1 MRVHHGAD
9 AADTGDRVEQHAGP
23 VSRGDDGPH
32 TRPRGDAGGGHLRRH
47 AAAAPQ
53 RARSAHLF
61 LERSIDADHLFDQRC
76 VRVEARVGGEHA
88 GGVGE
93 HDQQVRP
100 DEMRDERGQTVVVAE
115 ADLVV
120 GNRVVL
126 VHDWHGAELEE
137 AGERLSG
144 VEVLT
149 ALDEVVRHEQH
160 LCGNQAVSGENV
172 VVRAHEPALAGRGE
186 GLERRQIDGSL
197 GETQGGDPCRHR
209 ARRHDDHVVA
219 VDAELCDLVTELL
232 DRLNIDRA
240 GAVRDRRRA
249 DLRDD
254 PAHGALNGQARSR
267 S

>member
-9 AADTGDRVEQHAGP
+9 ATDAGDRIEQHPRTIGG
-23 VSRGDDGPH
+23 GDHCPH

-47 AAAAPQ
+47 AAAAPE

-61 LERSIDADHLFDQRC
+61 LERSVDADHFFDQRR

-88 GGVGE
+88 GRVGE
-93 HDQQVRP
+93 HHEQVGRHQV
-100 DEMRDERGQTVVVAE
+100 RDERGETVVVTE
-115 ADLVV
+115 TNLVV

-160 LCGNQAVSGENV
+160 LCGNQAVSGE
-172 VVRAHEPALAGRGE
+172 EC
-186 GLERRQIDGSL
+186 RR
-197 GETQGGDPCRHR
+197 TC
-209 ARRHDDHVVA
+209 A
-219 VDAELCDLVTELL
+219 
-232 DRLNIDRA
+232 
-240 GAVRDRRRA
+240 
-249 DLRDD
+249 
-254 PAHGALNGQARSR
+254 
-267 S
+267 